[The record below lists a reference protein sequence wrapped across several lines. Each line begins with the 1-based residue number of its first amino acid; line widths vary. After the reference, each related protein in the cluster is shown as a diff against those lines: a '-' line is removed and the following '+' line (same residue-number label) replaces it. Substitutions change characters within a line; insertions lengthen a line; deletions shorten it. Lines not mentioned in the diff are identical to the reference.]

1 MMLTEFHLDALK
13 EIVNT
18 GIGRAASSLNS
29 LLESHIEL
37 DVPSIRLFAPEDMAL
52 VRSDINAHELS
63 CVKLSF
69 QGFFAGSAVLVFP
82 PESAVKL
89 VSSLTGATPGTANLN
104 AVMAGTLNE
113 VGNIVIN
120 CVIGTIGNILGKTFD
135 FSLPNYLEG
144 RLDEL
149 LTSHTPA
156 AHEAILLIL
165 TKFKVADSQLEG
177 SIFLVFEVGSFGT
190 LIDAIDTLYPRP

>member
-1 MMLTEFHLDALK
+1 MMLTEYHLDALK

-18 GIGRAASSLNS
+18 GIGRAAASLNS

-37 DVPSIRLFAPEDMAL
+37 DVPSIRLFAPEDMAK
-52 VRSDINAHELS
+52 VRSDINANELS

-69 QGFFAGSAVLVFP
+69 HGFFAGSAILVFP

-120 CVIGTIGNILGKTFD
+120 CVIGTIGNMLDKSFD

-149 LTSHTPA
+149 LMSHTPA
-156 AHEAILLIL
+156 SHEAILLIL
-165 TKFKVADSQLEG
+165 TRFKVADSQLEG

-190 LIDAIDTLYPRP
+190 LIDAIDGLYPRP

>member
-1 MMLTEFHLDALK
+1 MLTEYHLDALK

-18 GIGRAASSLNS
+18 GIGRAAASLNS

-37 DVPSIRLFAPEDMAL
+37 DVPSIRLFASNETDL
-52 VRSDINAHELS
+52 VRDDINDTDLA

-69 QGFFAGSAVLVFP
+69 RGFFAGSAILVFP
-82 PESAVKL
+82 PESAIKL
-89 VSSLTGATPGTANLN
+89 VSSLTGEHPGSTNLN

-120 CVIGTIGNILGKTFD
+120 SVIGSIGNMLDKSFD
-135 FSLPNYLEG
+135 FSLPSYMKG

-149 LTSHTPA
+149 LTPQKPA
-156 AHEAILLIL
+156 LREAILLIQ
-165 TKFKVADSQLEG
+165 TRFKVEDSQLEG
-177 SIFLVFEVGSFGT
+177 SIYLLFEVGSFDT
-190 LIDAIDTLYPRP
+190 LIHAIDALFPRH